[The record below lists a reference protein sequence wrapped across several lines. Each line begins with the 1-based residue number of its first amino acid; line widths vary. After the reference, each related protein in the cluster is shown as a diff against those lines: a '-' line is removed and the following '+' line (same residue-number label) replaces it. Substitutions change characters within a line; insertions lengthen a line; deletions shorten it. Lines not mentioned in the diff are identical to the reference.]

1 MRVRKLNNEGSSLV
15 TIILCLIFVSMLGML
30 ILDVTFFNVRI
41 KQKEQIEKAAF
52 YHNETALNE
61 ITTGITQAAIES
73 IQESYI
79 EVLEVYAT
87 SEYQKVDYSTGKTV
101 SDEAKIMDYYYTR
114 CTEHFKEKLGLPAI
128 GKTDSEQLSQ
138 LMKQFVVSNVGHITV
153 EQTANFLIQT
163 VSGSTY
169 AEKEAI
175 ISDVQVVFH
184 KDGRSSTISTD
195 LVVAFPA
202 LDFTALETVNRSF
215 DLPYKEYAII
225 AEGGILTENGTS
237 TITGNVYAGDAG
249 IVSNMDDT
257 KLFLYGNELITRGS
271 LTAKNRSRIQV
282 GSLKER
288 VNVWAKDLVTE
299 ADTSYTLS
307 PTTLLLDG
315 KSKYSTSKY
324 GVNCYIEDDL
334 MLNAAYSDVSIEG
347 DYIGYSTVDAA
358 SPNESGSSI
367 VINGA
372 QSKLKIAGDILALG
386 GYSYISFQQNLL
398 GDENRSIFQFDETS
412 AEEKALILTGESVG
426 IKSNQYLYLVPD
438 SYMVTKSNPIPYAE
452 YANYVEKGKS
462 LVMLDSLRAD
472 YKNSKIDV
480 IPVIY
485 STFAGADKVVYF
497 YMNFTNAKE
506 AIQFFQT
513 NTELFPSNWYL
524 RGANIFK
531 LKLVELNSKKIYSV
545 GNVMDYK
552 LDSLGN
558 VTQTVKSIKDFQS
571 FTSVNDMEVSQL
583 PSTYQLLS
591 KVLKQELDVGEVVEE
606 DTTPFTYYI
615 DAEKVA
621 ADEANQTHEGVAY
634 TYNRYMLN
642 DYSVVDVDKATDYKY
657 HIVITNGDYV
667 CDQMDRGLIV
677 ANGDVDVRREFQ
689 GLIFAN
695 GQVTISDS
703 AKVTYD
709 AEMVQD
715 ILYHAEEELLSYFK
729 QLTSTNI
736 GDNIVNEEDSKE
748 MNLDELVTY
757 RNWKS
762 Y

>member
-1 MRVRKLNNEGSSLV
+1 MKVRKLNNEGSSFV
-15 TIILCLIFVSMLGML
+15 TIIICLIFVSMLGML

-73 IQESYI
+73 IQQSYI

-87 SEYQKVDYSTGKTV
+87 SEYQKIDYSTGETV
-101 SDEAKIMDYYYTR
+101 SDDTKIMEYYYTR

-128 GKTDSEQLSQ
+128 GKTDSEQLSE
-138 LMKQFVVSNVGHITV
+138 LMKQFVVSNVGNISV
-153 EQTANFLIQT
+153 EQTANFMIQT
-163 VSGSTY
+163 VNDSTY
-169 AEKEAI
+169 AKKEAI
-175 ISDVQVVFH
+175 LSDVQVVYQ

-195 LVVAFPA
+195 LVVAFPE
-202 LDFTALETVNRSF
+202 LDITALETVNRSF
-215 DLPYKEYAII
+215 NLPYKDYSII
-225 AEGGILTENGTS
+225 AEGGILSENGTS

-249 IVSNMDDT
+249 IVANMDDT

-271 LTAKNRSRIQV
+271 LTAKNRARIQV
-282 GSLKER
+282 GALTER

-299 ADTSYTLS
+299 SETDYTLS

-315 KSKYSTSKY
+315 ASKYSSTKY

-334 MLNAAYSDVSIEG
+334 MLNAAYSDVSIQG
-347 DYIGYSTVDAA
+347 DYIGYSTVNAA

-367 VINGA
+367 VVNGA
-372 QSKLKIAGDILALG
+372 QSQLKIAGDILALG

-398 GDENRSIFQFDETS
+398 GDENRSIFQFDTTS
-412 AEEKALILTGESVG
+412 PEEKALILTGESVG

-462 LVMLDSLRAD
+462 FVKLDSLRAD
-472 YKNSKIDV
+472 YENSKIEV

-497 YMNFTNAKE
+497 YINFTNAEE

-513 NTELFPSNWYL
+513 NTKLFPSNWYL

-531 LKLVELNSKKIYSV
+531 LKQVALNSNQIYSV
-545 GNVMDYK
+545 GNVVDYK
-552 LDSLGN
+552 LDSFGN
-558 VTQTVKSIKDFQS
+558 VTQTLKPTEDFQS
-571 FTSVNDMEVSQL
+571 FTSVNEMKVSQL
-583 PSTYQLLS
+583 PNTYQLLS
-591 KVLKQELDVGEVVEE
+591 KVLKKELNEGEVVEE
-606 DTTPFTYYI
+606 DTTPFNYYI
-615 DAEKVA
+615 DTEKVA
-621 ADEANQTHEGVAY
+621 ADSANQTYEGIAY
-634 TYNRYMLN
+634 TYNRLMLN
-642 DYSVVDVDKATDYKY
+642 DYSIVDVGNASDYKY
-657 HIVITNGDYV
+657 HIVITNGDYIS
-667 CDQMDRGLIV
+667 DQIDRGLIV
-677 ANGDVDVRREFQ
+677 ANGDVEVNKDFQ

-703 AKVTYD
+703 ANVTYD
-709 AEMVQD
+709 AEMIQD
-715 ILYHAEEELLSYFK
+715 ILYHAEEELLNYFK
-729 QLTSTNI
+729 QLSSTNV

-748 MNLDELVTY
+748 INLDQLVTY